1 MDASSDY
8 LDQQER
14 EVRQSALRIKG
25 LVELNTTDSKRLA
38 QEREHLKSKMAEL
51 KADLSVRKTVVEQLN
66 QTLVNNNE
74 KIAQWEEECKQQED
88 IANQA
93 YIKLMETEL
102 TLRQLQVEICEE
114 KLKAEKDKT
123 WETVR
128 LTIDEK
134 EGRIVMLKE
143 NIKQYIEEDR
153 KSKEALIMLKNSLKE
168 GNEKGETQRQSIDE
182 METEQRKTEALLTE
196 NKDKFREA
204 TLALHRLHAEKII
217 SSADF
222 VNLEEML
229 VKIRMCRK
237 LQFLARKKKEILGR
251 DAAFLKRTSLENVKV
266 TSVSL
271 LNTIIYCFSESTF
284 LFIPFFY

>member
-14 EVRQSALRIKG
+14 EVRQRALRIKE
-25 LVELNTTDSKRLA
+25 LVESNTTDSKRLA

-51 KADLSVRKTVVEQLN
+51 KADLSVRKTVIEQLN
-66 QTLVNNNE
+66 QTLANNND

-93 YIKLMETEL
+93 YTKLMETEL
-102 TLRQLQVEICEE
+102 TLRQLQVDICQE

-134 EGRIVMLKE
+134 EGRIAMLKE

-153 KSKEALIMLKNSLKE
+153 KSKEALIMLKNCLKE
-168 GNEKGETQRQSIDE
+168 GTEKGQTQRQRIDE
-182 METEQRKTEALLTE
+182 IKTEQRKAEALLTE
-196 NKDKFREA
+196 NKGKFREA
-204 TLALHRLHAEKII
+204 TVAMHRLHAEKKV

-229 VKIRMCRK
+229 VKIRMCQK
-237 LQFLARKKKEILGR
+237 LQHLARKKKEIIGR
-251 DAAFLKRTSLENVKV
+251 DAAILKRTSPENVRA
-266 TSVSL
+266 TSASL
-271 LNTIIYCFSESTF
+271 LNRNIYCFD
-284 LFIPFFY
+284 